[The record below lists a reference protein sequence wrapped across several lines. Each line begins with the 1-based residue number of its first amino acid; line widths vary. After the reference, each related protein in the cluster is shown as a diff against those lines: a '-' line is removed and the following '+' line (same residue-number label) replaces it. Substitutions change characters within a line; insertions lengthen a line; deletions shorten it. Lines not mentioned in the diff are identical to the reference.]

1 MSTALIILFP
11 GFEEIEA
18 ISTIDVLRRGGI
30 GVTMAALDGEKNITG
45 AHHIT
50 CVADVVGIP
59 TEEFDAIIIPG
70 GAGVLRLRH
79 NTEIK
84 NLIRKQYESGKLVAA
99 ICAAPILLH
108 DLEILDKHRHTAHFS
123 MKDELKDA
131 QVHELTVVDGNIITG
146 CGPAGGINFALAIL
160 EYLVSIAVVREVAHG
175 IMCDREDKIV

>member
-18 ISTIDVLRRGGI
+18 ISTIDVLRRGGVD
-30 GVTMAALDGEKNITG
+30 VTIAALNGEKNITG

-59 TEEFDAIIIPG
+59 AKEFDAIIIPG

-79 NTEIK
+79 NTEIE
-84 NLIRKQYESGKLVAA
+84 NLIRKQYESGRLVAA

-108 DLEILDKHRHTAHFS
+108 DLEILNKHRHTAHFS
-123 MKDELKDA
+123 MKDTLKDA
-131 QVHELTVVDGNIITG
+131 LVHELTVVDGNIITG
-146 CGPAGGINFALAIL
+146 CGPASGINFSLAIL
-160 EYLVSIAVVREVAHG
+160 EYLINITLVREIAHG
-175 IMCDREDKIV
+175 MMCDYWDKIV